1 MLKPKQLML
10 FNYLK
15 QYKKQNNYMPTFR
28 EIKDY
33 MSMKSL
39 SQVYNMLGYLDW
51 KKYIKKHENMNRG
64 IEILKEVA

>member
-1 MLKPKQLML
+1 MLTPKQLKL

-15 QYKKQNNYMPTFR
+15 QYKKQNNYMTTFR
-28 EIKDY
+28 EIQLF
-33 MSMKSL
+33 MNMKSL

>member
-1 MLKPKQLML
+1 
-10 FNYLK
+10 
-15 QYKKQNNYMPTFR
+15 MPTFR